1 MTTTRHVPTAEDAME
16 ALRAHV
22 VDRALHARTKHGP
35 EMDGAAIR
43 AMLADTECVRFPTRI
58 RFDGS
63 ELLPGEFAHAS
74 CRGES
79 LSDGFDLAIHPHFVG
94 REEDLPLLAA
104 YHVVAINW
112 LDVASHEEAELYG
125 AALLGLEVDEYYER
139 LCALA
144 DEVGARSLTDL
155 HVPGWEEQ
163 GQPMPAPAPSSGGC
177 GGGGGGDGCACKGG
191 A

>member
-22 VDRALHARTKHGP
+22 
-35 EMDGAAIR
+35 
-43 AMLADTECVRFPTRI
+43 TECVRFPTRI

-63 ELLPGEFAHAS
+63 DLLPGEFAHAS

-79 LSDGFDLAIHPHFVG
+79 LSDGFDLLIHPHFVG
-94 REEDLPLLAA
+94 REQDLPLLAA

-112 LDVASHEEAELYG
+112 LDVATHEEAELYG
-125 AALLGLEVDEYYER
+125 AALLGMELDEYYQR

-155 HVPGWEEQ
+155 HVPGWEEL
-163 GQPMPAPAPSSGGC
+163 GEPEPEPEPAPTSGGC
-177 GGGGGGDGCACKGG
+177 GGGGGGEGCACKGG